1 MKSRKVKIKRKGSA
15 LLVVLFIVMAI
26 TILSLGFL
34 SRSDV
39 ELACGENMILRAKMD
54 YLAESGLEHARGL
67 ILNDNDFL
75 GNWTALRQ
83 QLYSSD
89 DYYDVNV
96 VHTDG
101 CNYKITCDAYR
112 ERDSERIGRSSLE
125 VVLRLDPCIAFWTQ
139 TNTTISNNVIINGD
153 VYCNGTLT
161 NNGTING
168 DVFVNNLYG
177 SGSIAGQQKTTG
189 DLSLTQPRVT
199 VVDFISHYSPV
210 QTIEANSLDNT
221 SIGGSTKVCYCDD
234 DLELAGYVQ
243 IEGMLVVDANLTI
256 TGTGNVIT
264 AGENLP
270 AILVTGNLIIENGSQ
285 INVNGLAVVSG
296 EVQIGGATS
305 ITGGLFVENG
315 VTGSGNITITAAP
328 SKTAIITWSDVGIAQ
343 RWGQAC
349 GAFFR
354 SIKRK

>member
-1 MKSRKVKIKRKGSA
+1 MKSKKAKAKRKGSA

-75 GNWTALRQ
+75 ENWTTIRQ
-83 QLYSSD
+83 QLYSSN

-96 VHTDG
+96 VHTG
-101 CNYKITCDAYR
+101 ECNYKITCDAYR
-112 ERDSERIGRSSLE
+112 EKDGERIGRSSLE
-125 VVLRLDPCIAFWTQ
+125 AVLRLDPCIAFWTQ

-153 VYCNGTLT
+153 FYCNGILT

-168 DVFVNNLYG
+168 DVFVSDLDG
-177 SGSIAGQQKTTG
+177 SGNITGRQKTTG
-189 DLSLTQPRVT
+189 DLSLTQPRIT
-199 VVDFISHYSPV
+199 VADFVSHYSPV
-210 QTIEANSLDNT
+210 QTIEVNSIDNT
-221 SIGGSTKVCYCDD
+221 SIGGSAEVCYCDD
-234 DLELAGYVQ
+234 DLELAGNVQ
-243 IEGMLVVDANLTI
+243 VEGMLIVDANLTI

-285 INVNGLAVVSG
+285 IGVNGLAVVYG
-296 EVQIGGATS
+296 EVQISGTNN
-305 ITGGLFVENG
+305 IIGGLFVENG

-328 SKTAIITWSDVGIAQ
+328 SKTAIITWSEVGIAQ